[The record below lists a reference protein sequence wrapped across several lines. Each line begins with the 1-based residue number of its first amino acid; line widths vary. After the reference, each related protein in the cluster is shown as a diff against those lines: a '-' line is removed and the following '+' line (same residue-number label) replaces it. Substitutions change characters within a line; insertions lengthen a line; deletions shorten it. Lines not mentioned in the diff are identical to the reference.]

1 MRKEEERIF
10 FSLFKNGGVADLC
23 VQALTVKYDLDKH
36 IRNSNEGHSDEEKS
50 ILYVKAVKVIKV
62 AGKALKVDLDKLFDE
77 IEENLNELTENEPQ
91 RKDYCFELLST
102 FGSQCSFI
110 DTYMPIAAVKAHQ
123 HPKIELNEEEKDTLK
138 IFKGF
143 QMFYIATRENISQD
157 GIVEEHYRSL
167 FSLLQQYADRL
178 DWVLMKKRIDLRAL
192 QNECGI
198 YIKDMRMERSAWSY
212 TKWAGSIKIAQKY
225 IDALHSESQQLD
237 KKYLHYHK
245 DEEAKA
251 IGQFERLV
259 KGGYFSP
266 EASLDDWLYIYG
278 VEGKVPNKKP
288 LEWQKTQKE
297 LAYMV
302 RRIWQNTDTKI
313 WEICENVFTFR
324 GKKPN
329 KQTMKSD
336 LSRIDNKWED
346 RPRKFDRLDEVLKG

>member
-1 MRKEEERIF
+1 MRKKEERAF
-10 FSLFKNGGVADLC
+10 FSLYENGGVADLC

-36 IRNSNEGHSDEEKS
+36 ICNSNEGHSDEEKS
-50 ILYVKAVKVIKV
+50 ICYGEAVKAIK
-62 AGKALKVDLDKLFDE
+62 AAEKALKVDFDKVFDE
-77 IEENLNELTENEPQ
+77 IEENLNGLTENEPQ
-91 RKDYCFELLST
+91 RKDYCIELLST
-102 FGSQCSFI
+102 FGNQCSFI

-143 QMFYIATRENISQD
+143 QMFYIATRENIPQD
-157 GIVEEHYRSL
+157 GIVEEHYRLLLS
-167 FSLLQQYADRL
+167 SLQQYADRL
-178 DWVLMKKRIDLRAL
+178 DWVLMKNRIDLCAL

-198 YIKDMRMERSAWSY
+198 YIKNMMVERSPWTY
-212 TKWAGSIKIAQKY
+212 IKWAGSIKIAQKY
-225 IDALHSESQQLD
+225 IDDLHSASQQPD

-251 IGQFERLV
+251 IRQFERLV
-259 KGGYFSP
+259 KDGYFSP

-278 VEGKVPNKKP
+278 VKGTVPNEKP

-302 RRIWQNTDTKI
+302 RHIWQNTDTKM
-313 WEICENVFTFR
+313 WVICEAVFTIK

-329 KQTMKSD
+329 TDVMKSD
-336 LSRIDNKWED
+336 LSSIENGYKN
-346 RPRKFDRLDEVLKG
+346 RPETFDRLDKVLKD